1 MDHKDYL
8 SVENMMN
15 MANDLAMTSSCLKMA
30 GKAADNMLKSIESG
44 GSSAVPQRNIYAMI
58 DGRQQG
64 PFSLGEL
71 AEHIRSGAVTPET
84 YIWKVGMP
92 EWKPAREAED
102 MMPIFGTI
110 PPKLPNM

>member
-1 MDHKDYL
+1 MDQKDYL
-8 SVENMMN
+8 SVENLVN
-15 MANDLAMTSSCLKMA
+15 MANDLAMTPTYLKMA

-44 GSSAVPQRNIYAMI
+44 GSSAVPQREIYAMI

-84 YIWKVGMP
+84 YIWKAGMKD
-92 EWKPAREAED
+92 WKPAREAED
-102 MMPIFGTI
+102 IMPIFGTV
-110 PPKLPNM
+110 PPQFPNM